1 MHYILKEKLLESISK
16 IEETKNPIEDTKE
29 EKEIKEEVEEKY
41 KLLREQFNNKR
52 LEIERMTGTGGGDHI
67 SRRE

>member
-1 MHYILKEKLLESISK
+1 
-16 IEETKNPIEDTKE
+16 
-29 EKEIKEEVEEKY
+29 VEEKY
-41 KLLREQFNNKR
+41 KLLREQFNNKK